1 MLGKRGSRSRTVL
14 RVLVRLTRC
23 VALAVALVAVVGFAL
38 RQTNVLDRHF
48 IFFPERDLEGDP
60 GQAGLE
66 FEDVFFTASD
76 GVRLHGWFVPA
87 ESRTTLVWFHGN
99 AGNIGHRVDNLSL
112 LHRRTGL
119 SIFIFDYRGYGRSEG
134 DISEE
139 GTYLDGQAALNYVRL
154 EIGRDLETDV
164 ILFGRS
170 LGAGVA
176 VEMAV
181 RNRVRGL
188 ILESAFSSVRGMAKR
203 VYPLL
208 PSAVVASFLKTDYD
222 SLSKIRG
229 VEAPLLVL
237 HGDRDDVVPMEQG
250 LELFEAA
257 NEPKCFYTIR
267 GAGHNDTYVVGGDEY
282 FQTLREFV
290 LDPTGS

>member
-1 MLGKRGSRSRTVL
+1 ML
-14 RVLVRLTRC
+14 RVLVRLTRG
-23 VALAVALVAVVGFAL
+23 VALAVALVAVVGFVL
-38 RQTNVLDRHF
+38 RQTNVLDKYF
-48 IFFPERDLEGDP
+48 IFFPERDLIGDP

-76 GVRLHGWFVPA
+76 GVRLHGWFVPG
-87 ESRTTLVWFHGN
+87 ESRATLVWFHGN

-139 GTYLDGQAALNYVRL
+139 GTYLDGQAALDYIRL
-154 EIGRDLETDV
+154 HKGRDLETEV

-188 ILESAFSSVRGMAKR
+188 ILESAFPSVRGMAKR

-208 PSAVVASFLKTDYD
+208 PSAVVAAFVKTDYD

-237 HGDRDDVVPMEQG
+237 HGDRDTVVPMEQG

-257 NEPKCFYTIR
+257 NEPKRFYTIR
-267 GAGHNDTYVVGGDEY
+267 GAGHNDTYIVGGDEY
-282 FQTLREFV
+282 FRTLREFV
-290 LDPTGS
+290 LDLTGS

>member
-1 MLGKRGSRSRTVL
+1 ML

-181 RNRVRGL
+181 RKRVRGL

-257 NEPKCFYTIR
+257 NEPKRFYTIR

>member
-1 MLGKRGSRSRTVL
+1 ML
-14 RVLVRLTRC
+14 RVLVRLTRG

-48 IFFPERDLEGDP
+48 IFFPERDLAGDP

-66 FEDVFFTASD
+66 FEDVFFAASD
-76 GVRLHGWFVPA
+76 GVRLHGWFVPG

-112 LHRRTGL
+112 LHRRTDL

-134 DISEE
+134 NISEE
-139 GTYLDGQAALNYVRL
+139 GTYLDGQAALDYIRL
-154 EIGRDLETDV
+154 QKGRDLETEV

-176 VEMAV
+176 VEMAA

-208 PSAVVASFLKTDYD
+208 PSAVVASFLKTEYD

-229 VEAPLLVL
+229 VEAPVMVL
-237 HGDRDDVVPMEQG
+237 HGDRDRVVPFEQG
-250 LELFEAA
+250 LELFAAA
-257 NEPKCFYTIR
+257 NEPKRFYTIR
-267 GAGHNDTYVVGGDEY
+267 GAGHNDTYVVGGEEY
-282 FQTLREFV
+282 FDALRDFV
-290 LDPTGS
+290 RDLTGS